1 MEESSMHTT
10 QPERRSVMNITQNAD
25 YYFRRASES
34 AHKGDYLHA
43 LEYFDRALAS
53 DPHFAGA
60 WHEKGNCLDE
70 MGRCDEAIASY
81 DEAIRHDP
89 YNAETWFNK
98 GLLLKRIGR
107 EDEAFSCINRGIDL
121 ALGR

>member
-1 MEESSMHTT
+1 MHTK
-10 QPERRSVMNITQNAD
+10 QPDRSSVITITQNAD

-43 LEYFDRALAS
+43 LEYFDRALAT

-70 MGRCDEAIASY
+70 LGRCEEAVTSY
-81 DEAIRHDP
+81 DEALRHDP

-98 GLLLKRIGR
+98 GLILKRIGR